1 LRKDVSAGDI
11 DQGRRGVL
19 QTLVGGLGAVTI
31 IGIAPLAGGCEI
43 SRVNNAGGGD
53 ITVDVASLA
62 QDNDALVTARTGPD
76 GAPVLVVRISVDT
89 FRALSMRCTHLG
101 CTVNAPASERVTCSC
116 HGSAFALDGTVITG
130 PAAIPLHAYQ
140 TTYDPTGRTLTI
152 HTS

>member
-1 LRKDVSAGDI
+1 M
-11 DQGRRGVL
+11 